1 MRQKYPS
8 RNLCDFLS
16 KKRKKIHLIKSFQT
30 IRNLLYN
37 NEIKIYLYLPNELL
51 KFNILLFSLNQISP
65 I

>member
-1 MRQKYPS
+1 MSEKYPS

-16 KKRKKIHLIKSFQT
+16 KKKIKIHLIKSFQT

-51 KFNILLFSLNQISP
+51 KFNIPLFSLNQISP